1 MPVKPISMDEQT
13 RSDVR
18 IRNDQPSTYGWR
30 NKAARALWGLVWTL
44 LFRPSPRVCHGW
56 RRLLLGLFGAQ
67 LAPTAR
73 VSNSVVIW
81 APWNLVM
88 DDSAE
93 IGPNVDCYS
102 VAPIHIGAHATVSQ
116 YCYLCAGG
124 RDISGPGFGPTK
136 APITIADQAW
146 LGAGVFV
153 GPGVS
158 VGQGAVV
165 GARAAVFADVPAWTV
180 SSGNP
185 AQVVQKRC
193 IVEGGRRKS

>member
-1 MPVKPISMDEQT
+1 MDEQT
-13 RSDVR
+13 PCGIR
-18 IRNDQPSTYGWR
+18 IRNDQPSSYGWR
-30 NKAARALWGLVWTL
+30 NKAARALWGVVWTL
-44 LFRPSPRVCHGW
+44 LFRPSPRICHFW
-56 RRLLLGLFGAQ
+56 RRFLLGVFGAR

-93 IGPNVDCYS
+93 IGPKVECYS
-102 VAPIHIGAHATVSQ
+102 VAPIHIGTHATVSQ
-116 YCYLCAGG
+116 YCHLCAGS
-124 RDISGPGFGPTK
+124 RDTSDPEFRPTK

-146 LGAGVFV
+146 LGADVFI
-153 GPGVS
+153 GPGVT

-165 GARAAVFADVPAWTV
+165 GARAAVFADVPAWTI

-185 AQVVQKRC
+185 AQVVQKRTL
-193 IVEGGRRKS
+193 INDSNSYKTRAS

>member
-1 MPVKPISMDEQT
+1 MKPFA
-13 RSDVR
+13 RV
-18 IRNDQPSTYGWR
+18 RNDQPSTYGWQ
-30 NKAARALWGLVWTL
+30 NKAGRALWGIVWAL

-56 RRLLLGLFGAQ
+56 RRFLLGWFGAT

-73 VSNSVVIW
+73 VSNRVVIW

-88 DDSAE
+88 EDSAE

-102 VAPIHIGAHATVSQ
+102 VAPIRIGAHATVSQ

-124 RDISGPGFGPTK
+124 RDTSDPDFGPTK
-136 APITIADQAW
+136 GPITIADQAW
-146 LGAGVFV
+146 LGADVFI
-153 GPGVS
+153 GPGVT

-165 GARAAVFADVPAWTV
+165 GARSSVFADVPPWTI

-185 AQVVQKRC
+185 AQMVQKRL
-193 IVEGGRRKS
+193 IVGSC

>member
-1 MPVKPISMDEQT
+1 MGEQT
-13 RSDVR
+13 VSDIQV
-18 IRNDQPSTYGWR
+18 RNDQPSSYRWQ
-30 NKAARALWGLVWTL
+30 NKAKRALWGVVWL
-44 LFRPSPRVCHGW
+44 LFFRPSPWFCHGW

-81 APWNLVM
+81 GPWNLVM

-93 IGPNVDCYS
+93 IGPDVDCYS
-102 VAPIHIGAHATVSQ
+102 VATVHIGAHATVSQ

-124 RDISGPGFGPTK
+124 RDISDPDFGPTK

-146 LGAGVFV
+146 VGADVFI
-153 GPGVS
+153 GPGVT

-165 GARAAVFADVPAWTV
+165 GARAAVFADVPAWTI

-185 AQVVQKRC
+185 AQVVQKRE
-193 IVEGGRRKS
+193 VRGKA

>member
-1 MPVKPISMDEQT
+1 VDEQT
-13 RSDVR
+13 VFGIRV
-18 IRNDQPSTYGWR
+18 RNDQPSTYGWR
-30 NKAARALWGLVWTL
+30 NKAGRALWGVVWML
-44 LFRPSPRVCHGW
+44 LFRPSPWICHGW
-56 RRLLLGLFGAQ
+56 RRFLLGRFGAK

-73 VSNSVVIW
+73 VSNSVVVW

-88 DDSAE
+88 ADSAE

-102 VAPIHIGAHATVSQ
+102 VAPIHVGAHATVSQ

-124 RDISGPGFGPTK
+124 RDTADPDFGPTK

-146 LGAGVFV
+146 LGADVFV
-153 GPGVS
+153 GPGVT

-165 GARAAVFADVPAWTV
+165 GARAAVFADVPPWTI

-185 AQVVQKRC
+185 AQVV
-193 IVEGGRRKS
+193 GRRQIADSR